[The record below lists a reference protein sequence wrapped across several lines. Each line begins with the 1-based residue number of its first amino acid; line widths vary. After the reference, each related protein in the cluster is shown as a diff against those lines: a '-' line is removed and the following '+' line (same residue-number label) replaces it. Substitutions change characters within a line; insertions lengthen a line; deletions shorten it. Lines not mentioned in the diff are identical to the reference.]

1 MKPSIS
7 LAGKKCPY
15 FPLVKT
21 KEIKKEIKQKAE
33 SLIILKQTFL
43 INQNFE
49 SSSRDKNHDER
60 N

>member
-1 MKPSIS
+1 MS
-7 LAGKKCPY
+7 LFSTGENKRNKKRN
-15 FPLVKT
+15 K
-21 KEIKKEIKQKAE
+21 IKQKAE

-49 SSSRDKNHDER
+49 SSSRDKNHDEQ